1 MPCSRTELSKKGRS
15 LSGGSGS
22 VGVGV
27 GVMNFRELAA
37 GVVVVV
43 VVVRGVLSTGG
54 GVRSGN
60 KVVVLADS
68 SWDNDA
74 DIGKGLG
81 DATEDVSIQGA
92 GVWPGVRVYV
102 GHGGEFHVDTFIAE
116 FQ

>member
-15 LSGGSGS
+15 LSGGS

-27 GVMNFRELAA
+27 GVMNFRALAA
-37 GVVVVV
+37 GVVVAV

-54 GVRSGN
+54 GVCSGN
-60 KVVVLADS
+60 EEVVLADS
-68 SWDNDA
+68 SWDNA
-74 DIGKGLG
+74 DMGKGLG

>member
-15 LSGGSGS
+15 LSGGSVG

-27 GVMNFRELAA
+27 GVMNFRALAA

-43 VVVRGVLSTGG
+43 VVVRSVLSTGG

-60 KVVVLADS
+60 EDVLADS
-68 SWDNDA
+68 SRDNAA
-74 DIGKGLG
+74 DIGNGLG